1 MVNWIILAIAIRLD
15 AQHGHIFGIIASVDQ
30 YTVGFADIQQ
40 TELLFTQHG
49 TVRLDEIV
57 KLHFFRILGSNTI
70 DVDLVVTNLD
80 RVARH
85 TNTSFDIIL
94 AFVDRPIDHITEIR
108 FIQLDSFPPVLFYQ
122 VIIIRVLNLQCNRI
136 TCRKVEHDNIIPL
149 HMPETFH
156 PFIVPL
162 RPVQIRLAVEK
173 RQCVLYQR
181 EGNRRIR
188 YTRSVAELTDK

>member
-1 MVNWIILAIAIRLD
+1 MDLKPDKYYARIVIDTNDNGVWDTGNYAEKRQPEEVYYSPKMYAVSYTHL
-15 AQHGHIFGIIASVDQ
+15 SVDQ

-85 TNTSFDIIL
+85 TDTPFDIIL
-94 AFVDRPIDHITEIR
+94 SFINRAIDHITEIR
-108 FIQLDSFPPVLFYQ
+108 FIQQEDVY
-122 VIIIRVLNLQCNRI
+122 
-136 TCRKVEHDNIIPL
+136 
-149 HMPETFH
+149 
-156 PFIVPL
+156 
-162 RPVQIRLAVEK
+162 K
-173 RQCVLYQR
+173 RQ
-181 EGNRRIR
+181 
-188 YTRSVAELTDK
+188 